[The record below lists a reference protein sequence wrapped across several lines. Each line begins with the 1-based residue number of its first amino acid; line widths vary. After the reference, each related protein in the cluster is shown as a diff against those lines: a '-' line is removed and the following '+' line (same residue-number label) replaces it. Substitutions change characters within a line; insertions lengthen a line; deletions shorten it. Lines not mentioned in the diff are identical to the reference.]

1 MQKIIGLDIG
11 SYSIKAVEIVNSF
24 KSYEITNF
32 YELVIP
38 YRDDVEPDVLI
49 PQCMEQLFRENN
61 LHADRVLTAM
71 PGQYISSRIIPLAFS
86 DPRRV
91 DMAVLSEIE
100 DAVPFNLDDMIIDHQ
115 VLGEVNGKTLAMV
128 AMTRKNFMRGFLE
141 HLQRVNIDPKLVDV
155 DSLSFYNLAPY
166 LHLDP
171 AECVA
176 MVDIGHEKT
185 SICIVQN
192 GVLKMFRSINMGGAF
207 LTEFL
212 ARDLETSIA
221 EAQITKHRVSR
232 IICEAEPG
240 DGLSNEDK
248 LVAERITLATNAIVK
263 ELGRTLYAFKTW
275 DKTQI
280 TKILLSGGTA
290 RIQHLDKY
298 LSEQL
303 ALPVALNQLDLSDL
317 KIGPDLQE
325 KMLVM
330 PQSVAIGMRSVVSG
344 RKQSQINLRK
354 GEFAYVQN
362 YEQIMRGAKIVGRV
376 LGIAFLLLVISYGF
390 RSFLYNRQIAN
401 LEKEYLKEFSTV
413 QMSGKKKPA
422 ANTPFNKLRND
433 VKASMQKDIQ
443 GRRDAV
449 NQFIASTSTSPSL
462 LVLQELSAGIPKT
475 VKIDVTQFAYNT
487 QPNTSVGK
495 VILKGETDGYSS
507 VEAIK
512 EALKKI
518 SSISEIEEKQSG
530 TKPGS
535 DKVIEFT
542 LNMNYKPAGTA
553 VPAKKG

>member
-49 PQCMEQLFRENN
+49 PQCMEQLFKDND

-86 DPRRV
+86 DPRRI
-91 DMAVLSEIE
+91 DMAVMSEIE

-115 VLGEVNGKTLAMV
+115 ILGEVNGKTLAMV
-128 AMTRKNFMRGFLE
+128 VMTRKNFMRGFLE

-155 DSLSFYNLAPY
+155 DSLSFYNLSPY

-171 AECVA
+171 EECVA
-176 MVDIGHEKT
+176 MVDVGHEKT

-221 EAQITKHRVSR
+221 AAQEIKHRVSR
-232 IICEAEPG
+232 LVCEADPG
-240 DGLSNEDK
+240 ADLSVDDK
-248 LVAERITLATNAIVK
+248 LVAERMTLATNAIVK

-280 TKILLSGGTA
+280 TKVLLSGGTA
-290 RIQHLDKY
+290 RVKNLDAY

-303 ALPVALNQLDLSDL
+303 SLPVVLNRLDQSDL
-317 KIGPDLQE
+317 KMESHLQE

-362 YEQIMRGAKIVGRV
+362 YEQIMRAAKVVGRV
-376 LGIAFLLLVISYGF
+376 LGIAFLLLFISYGF

-401 LEKEYLKEFSTV
+401 LEKEYLKEFAAV
-413 QMSGKKKPA
+413 PMSSKKKPPT
-422 ANTPFNKLRND
+422 NTAFNKLRND
-433 VKASMQKDIQ
+433 IKTQMQRDIQ

-449 NQFIASTSTSPSL
+449 NQFIGSSSTSPAL
-462 LVLQELSAGIPKT
+462 LVLQELSSGIPKT
-475 VKIDVTQFAYNT
+475 VKIDVTQFAYT
-487 QPNTSVGK
+487 VQPNTSVGK
-495 VILKGETDGYSS
+495 VVIKGETDGYSS

-518 SSISEIEEKQSG
+518 PTISELEEKQSG
-530 TKPGS
+530 GKPGT
-535 DKVIEFT
+535 DNKVIEFT
-542 LNMNYKPAGTA
+542 LNMSYKPQTAG
-553 VPAKKG
+553 KKG

>member
-38 YRDDVEPDVLI
+38 YREDVEPDVLI
-49 PQCMEQLFRENN
+49 PQCMEQLFKDND

-91 DMAVLSEIE
+91 DMAVLAEIE

-115 VLGEVNGKTLAMV
+115 ILGEVNGKTLAMV
-128 AMTRKNFMRGFLE
+128 VMTRKNFMRGFLE

-155 DSLSFYNLAPY
+155 DSLSFYNLSPY
-166 LHLDP
+166 MHLNPD
-171 AECVA
+171 ECVA
-176 MVDIGHEKT
+176 MVDVGHEKT

-212 ARDLETSIA
+212 ARDLETTIA
-221 EAQITKHRVSR
+221 NAQETKHRVSR
-232 IICEAEPG
+232 LICESDPG
-240 DGLSNEDK
+240 VDLSVEDK
-248 LVAERITLATNAIVK
+248 IVAERMTLATNAIVK

-280 TKILLSGGTA
+280 NKVLLSGGTA
-290 RIQHLDKY
+290 RVKNLDSY

-303 ALPVALNQLDLSDL
+303 SLPVYLNRLDQSDL
-317 KIGPDLQE
+317 KMGRDLTEQ
-325 KMLVM
+325 MLVL

-362 YEQIMRGAKIVGRV
+362 YEQIMRAAKVVGRV

-413 QMSGKKKPA
+413 PMSGKKKPA
-422 ANTPFNKLRND
+422 ANVAFNKLRND
-433 VKASMQKDIQ
+433 IKTQMQKDIQ

-449 NQFIASTSTSPSL
+449 SQFISASSTSPAL
-462 LVLQELSAGIPKT
+462 LALQDLSAGIPKA
-475 VKIDVTQFAYNT
+475 VKIDVTQFAYSV
-487 QPNTSVGK
+487 QANTSVGK
-495 VILKGETDGYSS
+495 IVMKGETDGYSS

-518 SSISEIEEKQSG
+518 PSISDIEEKQSG
-530 TKPGS
+530 GKPGT
-535 DKVIEFT
+535 DNKVIEFT
-542 LNMNYKPAGTA
+542 LNMSFKPQTAG
-553 VPAKKG
+553 AKKG